1 MTSCVCLNSLAHLS
15 LTWVSQEQHA
25 ELNAEHRGPTSC
37 VTEPR
42 ADAQWLRQL
51 ILLASRE

>member
-25 ELNAEHRGPTSC
+25 ELNAEHRGPTFC

-51 ILLASRE
+51 SLLARE